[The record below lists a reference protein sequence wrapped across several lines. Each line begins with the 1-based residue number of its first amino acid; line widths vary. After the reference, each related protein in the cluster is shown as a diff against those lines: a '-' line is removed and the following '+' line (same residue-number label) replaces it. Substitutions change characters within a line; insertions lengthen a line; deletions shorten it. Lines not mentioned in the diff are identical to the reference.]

1 MNNNDLV
8 CCEPVRTISDNEREI
23 TEVLNDCIDMMNEFS
38 NFANKSG
45 TGELKVR
52 DVECYSDNV
61 AKNLDLAKI
70 LREQIADIKR
80 VF

>member
-23 TEVLNDCIDMMNEFS
+23 TEVLNDCVTMMNEFS
-38 NFANKSG
+38 DFANKSG
-45 TGELKVR
+45 KGEPKAR

-80 VF
+80 AF